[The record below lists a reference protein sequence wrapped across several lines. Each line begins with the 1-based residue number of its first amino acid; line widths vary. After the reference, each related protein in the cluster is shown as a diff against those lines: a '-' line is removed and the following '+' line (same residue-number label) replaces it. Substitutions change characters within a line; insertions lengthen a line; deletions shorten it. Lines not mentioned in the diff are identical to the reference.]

1 MASLDHSSSLS
12 YERDEESVEPTL
24 VASEY
29 FGTFL
34 VEHRLYRVAFNAT
47 MVQECQLQQ
56 CSILH
61 HTRWYRDPNPFVDGI
76 KDHPCGCVKPPTSR
90 SSCASCCHS
99 RQPCKVGDCKCPF
112 TCCSTTCAG
121 VRHFCKTGGVTVKE
135 LFFLMSPEGGLYLPH
150 EFDWTALSRTV
161 PINEVF
167 KYFLPW
173 DFRAV
178 AERDDLDDSTLKLLH
193 KENPGFIRS
202 FLPLNILVM
211 NPRIS
216 REFILSTSDTF
227 GWDPRLFALRSDITI
242 DFVTT
247 QLDHPWWKEINLNIT
262 ALPITK
268 NIERFFFGGR
278 AVRGFFR
285 GTATASPLID
295 ECWVLL

>member
-1 MASLDHSSSLS
+1 
-12 YERDEESVEPTL
+12 
-24 VASEY
+24 
-29 FGTFL
+29 
-34 VEHRLYRVAFNAT
+34 
-47 MVQECQLQQ
+47 
-56 CSILH
+56 
-61 HTRWYRDPNPFVDGI
+61 
-76 KDHPCGCVKPPTSR
+76 
-90 SSCASCCHS
+90 
-99 RQPCKVGDCKCPF
+99 
-112 TCCSTTCAG
+112 
-121 VRHFCKTGGVTVKE
+121 
-135 LFFLMSPEGGLYLPH
+135 MSPEGGLYLPH

-216 REFILSTSDTF
+216 CEFILSTSDTF

-247 QLDHPWWKEINLNIT
+247 HLDHPWWKEINLNIT